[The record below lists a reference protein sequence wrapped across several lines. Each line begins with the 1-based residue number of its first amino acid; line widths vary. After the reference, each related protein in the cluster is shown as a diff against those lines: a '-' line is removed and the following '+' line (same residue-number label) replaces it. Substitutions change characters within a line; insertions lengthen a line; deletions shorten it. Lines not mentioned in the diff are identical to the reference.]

1 MMAPSR
7 QQQFEKKPLPRSAVA
22 VVAELDWAKEGQR
35 TFPRSREQRTS
46 RMRIAREYP
55 VFASTGFQGGSV
67 KGRLAGKVLV
77 GASWIDSSPCM
88 FFVPDID

>member
-1 MMAPSR
+1 MVVSDLAPKTVHTM
-7 QQQFEKKPLPRSAVA
+7 E
-22 VVAELDWAKEGQR
+22 EG
-35 TFPRSREQRTS
+35 

>member
-1 MMAPSR
+1 M
-7 QQQFEKKPLPRSAVA
+7 E
-22 VVAELDWAKEGQR
+22 EG
-35 TFPRSREQRTS
+35 

-67 KGRLAGKVLV
+67 KGLV